1 MKQVKIAVLLWLSN
15 LMLFGFAY
23 IIYKPELPSF
33 IVILGNIVQLLLF
46 YLSLMIFISEP
57 TIKKRFVFLN
67 FSLFFSNVFLQLVYN
82 FGLYHLFLKS
92 KYASVFAYQYFYI
105 FFQMTLA
112 FAIVYLVV
120 DFLFRNIGVLKK
132 YLIAFAIIFTLGTYY
147 FINFFTS
154 PDYLYNTEN
163 ISYYKAV
170 SKAIEDYR
178 AKNNREPLPNE
189 ILDKVELNILREN
202 LNVGILNKEAKLAKI
217 KNIMLYIESNSW
229 LVLLFQPLHYNLLY
243 MNVFILLFIFLY
255 FGYQYAKD
263 PPQGAYIDKIMYVM
277 LFIVSL
283 DSLHQ
288 WAFIKNVEYS
298 EYMSLFDIGQYFS
311 IAAYG
316 GLVIFFYARL
326 KFIKSVVGE
335 FYEVELQTNPEGITR
350 WIDGIDRFILNHFTN
365 PRDLKGR
372 LFEQRAKQ

>member
-1 MKQVKIAVLLWLSN
+1 MKQVKITVLLWLSN

-57 TIKKRFVFLN
+57 TIKNRFVFLN

-178 AKNNREPLPNE
+178 AENNREPLPNE
-189 ILDKVELNILREN
+189 ILDKVELNILKDN

-229 LVLLFQPLHYNLLY
+229 IVLLYQPLHYNLLY

>member
-23 IIYKPELPSF
+23 IIYKPELPNF

-57 TIKKRFVFLN
+57 TIKNRFVFLN

-82 FGLYHLFLKS
+82 FGVYHLFLKS

-120 DFLFRNIGVLKK
+120 DFLFRNFGVLRK

-178 AKNNREPLPNE
+178 AENNREPLPNE

-229 LVLLFQPLHYNLLY
+229 IVLLYQPLHYNLLY